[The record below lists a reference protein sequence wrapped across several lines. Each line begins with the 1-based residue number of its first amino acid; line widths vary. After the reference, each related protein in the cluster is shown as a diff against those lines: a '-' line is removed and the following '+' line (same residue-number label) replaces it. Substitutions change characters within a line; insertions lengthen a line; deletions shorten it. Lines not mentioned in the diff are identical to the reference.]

1 MPTAI
6 PLAISA
12 SLLALALAAGGP
24 RGVRGALGI
33 GLSAI
38 VALVGMWCAMRIM
51 TAKQTMT
58 WPSAVLAASGAAAMG
73 IVGMLAMLPRHLKL
87 AIDPVQQ
94 AVKQLPAGLDAE
106 VKTLCDRAIAIW
118 TDAKDKLAD
127 EGGKRLVRDGV
138 MKTLEVA
145 VKSSEVK
152 MTGATDAEL
161 LKRMTDLDTRIAAT
175 SDAEAKRQYQQARAA
190 LDDQRRYREHITAGH
205 ERLVARMHNHVAA
218 LEKYQL
224 AATGLEAV
232 RAGSPA
238 MKQLD
243 DLSQNVA
250 ASGEALAEI
259 EIGEA
264 PVVTEA
270 VIVMTKPEPDAES
283 GALA

>member
-1 MPTAI
+1 
-6 PLAISA
+6 
-12 SLLALALAAGGP
+12 
-24 RGVRGALGI
+24 
-33 GLSAI
+33 
-38 VALVGMWCAMRIM
+38 MRIM

-58 WPSAVLAASGAAAMG
+58 WPSTVLAGGGAAAMG

-94 AVKQLPAGLDAE
+94 AVKQLPAGLEPE

-118 TDAKDKLAD
+118 NDAKDKLAD

-161 LKRMTDLDTRIAAT
+161 QQRMTDLDTRIAAT
-175 SDAEAKRQYQQARAA
+175 ADAEAKRQYQQARAA
-190 LDDQRRYREHITAGH
+190 LDDQRRYREHIAAGH

-232 RAGSPA
+232 RAEGSPA
-238 MKQLD
+238 MKQLAE
-243 DLSQNVA
+243 LSQNVA
-250 ASGEALAEI
+250 ASGEALAEV

-283 GALA
+283 GAMA